1 VKGKSV
7 SCFSQQGAENK
18 VSNSHSEPGEAVR
31 GIVMVTILMG
41 ILDKDFKAV
50 QRRYR
55 ETGR

>member
-1 VKGKSV
+1 V